1 LKYNQKRLY
10 MIVRSQKYL
19 LLGDVVNSRHI
30 AKRKPFEKKLAA
42 VLNKVAIDYKKY
54 MEAPL
59 TNWKGIDEVAAIIKP
74 AAVYGI
80 INEINND
87 IYPQRMRFVLIKG
100 FIDIAPGLTDITK
113 MDGVIFHEAVNSMNV
128 LKKEKNMFKQVSGN
142 AAFDTAF
149 NNQVNLLM
157 LMKKRWTEK
166 QHHLYAAY
174 ALGNTQEEIAR
185 KMKITQQTVSK
196 TLKSIDAEPVL
207 ELEKSMQQWNEAQTL

>member
-1 LKYNQKRLY
+1 

-19 LLGDVVNSRHI
+19 LLGDVVNSRRI
-30 AKRKPFEKKLAA
+30 SKRKPFEKKLAT
-42 VLNKVAIDYKKY
+42 VLSKVAIDYKKY

-80 INEINND
+80 INEINNG
-87 IYPQRMRFVLIKG
+87 IYPQRMRFVLVKG

-113 MDGVIFHEAVNSMNV
+113 MDGVIFHEAVNCMNG
-128 LKKEKNMFKQVSGN
+128 LKKEKNMFKQVTGN

-166 QHHLYAAY
+166 QHRLYAAY
-174 ALGNTQEEIAR
+174 AMGNTQEEIAR
-185 KMKITQQTVSK
+185 GMKITQQTVSK
-196 TLKSIDAEPVL
+196 TLKSIDAEPVQ
-207 ELEKSMQQWNEAQTL
+207 EIEKSMQQWNEAQTL